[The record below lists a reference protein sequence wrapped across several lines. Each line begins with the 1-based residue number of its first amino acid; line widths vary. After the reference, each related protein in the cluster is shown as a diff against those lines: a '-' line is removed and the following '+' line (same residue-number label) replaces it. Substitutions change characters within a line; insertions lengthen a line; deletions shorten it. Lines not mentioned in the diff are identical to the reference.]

1 MWVLAGESLRDP
13 GAIELRSE
21 MLQIFF
27 CEEQIRRG
35 GGFASFE
42 RIGDQEARFQ
52 LWWFH
57 DGLCDL
63 RPRHLFSRHFPH
75 L

>member
-1 MWVLAGESLRDP
+1 MRDP

-52 LWWFH
+52 L
-57 DGLCDL
+57 
-63 RPRHLFSRHFPH
+63 
-75 L
+75 